1 MKVFVITGQ
10 TATGKTDL
18 AVNKA
23 LEYDGEIVNAD
34 SRHVYRYLDVVTGK
48 DSTRAFQ
55 KNIPVH
61 LQDCVTP
68 DQPFSSYDFVLLAIM
83 KIADILKR
91 GKTPIVVGG
100 TYLYIQHLLYGQSIQ
115 VQPNPQLREE
125 LSQKS
130 KEELQNMLNCLHSNH
145 RLNSSDW
152 NNPRR
157 LIRQI
162 EIYSSVESRKPTRS
176 VPPTHGISTMY
187 DLNIIGLKHPNPD
200 VARKKIQSR
209 VEQRLKDG
217 ALDETRSLL
226 KNGYK
231 KTDPGL
237 QTIGY
242 TQLIA
247 HLNGE
252 LSLEEAIMRWT
263 TAEVQYAKRQLTF
276 MKKDPYI
283 QWTTVD

>member
-10 TATGKTDL
+10 TGTGKTAL
-18 AVNKA
+18 AVNTA
-23 LEYDGEIVNAD
+23 LTYDGELVNAD
-34 SRHVYRYLDVVTGK
+34 SRHVYRFLDVVTGK
-48 DSTRAFQ
+48 DTTKPFQ
-55 KNIPVH
+55 KSIPIH
-61 LQDCVTP
+61 LLDCVAP
-68 DQPFSSYDFVLLAIM
+68 DEQFSSHDFVQLATVI
-83 KIADILKR
+83 IADILKR

-100 TYLYIQHLLYGQSIQ
+100 TYLYIQQLLYGQSIQ
-115 VQPNPQLREE
+115 VQPNPQLRDE

-130 KEELQNMLNCLHSNH
+130 KEELQHMLHRLHSNH
-145 RLNSSDW
+145 HLNSSDW

-162 EIYSSVESRKPTRS
+162 EIYSSIDPRKPSQS

-187 DLNIIGLKHPNPD
+187 DLNIIGLKHPNPES
-200 VARKKIQSR
+200 ARKKIQSR
-209 VEQRLKDG
+209 VEQRLRDG
-217 ALDETRSLL
+217 ALNETRSLL
-226 KNGYK
+226 KKGYK

-252 LSLEEAIMRWT
+252 LSFEEATGRWI

-276 MKKDPYI
+276 MKKDPNI
-283 QWTTVD
+283 QWTTID